1 VISSRIAWLTLAV
14 AFSARSAAAQQ
25 IPLVEGLTVV
35 KAVRDDRGDYEA
47 LLRVHLLG
55 ADAVQFSVT
64 SDVPNP
70 KDPGHTQQ
78 LHINRVVRRADLASA
93 HRMNAI
99 LYSSDPPIFPGA
111 TAIQISTGM
120 LAELKSKGSSD
131 FVFGME
137 LPQGDA
143 AASLGGLLS
152 ARRYFRGTLKRVGG
166 PTTFPVL
173 VNGVRRQLPAIRA
186 KGRVSVGGEGGDVEF
201 VFLDDPQNPLNLQ
214 WTFLGWTVQI
224 VSVEWAAPGAT
235 AIPAAAASQL
245 RTQCHTEVHGIY
257 FDFASPVIRP
267 ESEQALAGVA
277 ALLRANPNWAVTIEG
292 HTDSVGGAKA
302 NLELS
307 RLRAE
312 AVRSALQTR
321 HGIPASRLS
330 TAGFG
335 SARPVESNKTLEGRA
350 RNRRVELSRKC

>member
-1 VISSRIAWLTLAV
+1 MSSRTVWLTLAI
-14 AFSARSAAAQQ
+14 ACCARSAAAQQ

-35 KAVRDDRGDYEA
+35 KAIRDERGDYEA
-47 LLRVHLLG
+47 LLRVHLRG
-55 ADAVQFSVT
+55 PDAVEFSVS

-70 KDPGHTQQ
+70 KDPGRTEQFHGT
-78 LHINRVVRRADLASA
+78 RVVRRTDLASA

-99 LYSSDPPIFPGA
+99 FYSSDPQLFPGA
-111 TAIQISTGM
+111 TAIQISTAM
-120 LAELKSKGSSD
+120 LDELKSKGSSD

-143 AASLGGLLS
+143 AASLGGLLN
-152 ARRYFRGTLKRVGG
+152 ARRYFRGTLARVGG
-166 PTTFPVL
+166 PTSFPVL

-186 KGRVSVGGEGGDVEF
+186 AGRVSVGGEGGDVEF

-214 WTFLGWTVQI
+214 WKFLGWTVQI
-224 VSVEWAAPGAT
+224 VSLEWAPPGPAV
-235 AIPAAAASQL
+235 IPAAAATEL
-245 RTQCHTEVHGIY
+245 GTKCHTEVHGIY

-277 ALLRANPNWAVTIEG
+277 ALLRANPTWAVTIEG
-292 HTDSVGGAKA
+292 HTDSVGGAKP
-302 NLELS
+302 NLDLS

-312 AVRSALQTR
+312 AVRDALQSR
-321 HGIPASRLS
+321 FGIPASRLL

-335 SARPVESNKTLEGRA
+335 AARPVESNKTLEGRA